1 MALFLAL
8 FIAVV
13 IVAIVFGLVW
23 LGADD
28 KAEQIARRLEGIS
41 PAPITHDDTTAEA
54 QLVRDEELSTV
65 PWLNRA
71 LANWSRI
78 GYVRTTIAQA
88 GMDTKPGQIL
98 LMTCVCFAGT
108 FFVARLFQFNP
119 AFALLFAILVG
130 ALPICNVYFRRA
142 KRMNAFE
149 KSFPEA
155 IDLMARAVKAG
166 HGLNTGME
174 IVGQEMNEPISGEFR
189 KTFEEQHLGL
199 QLREA
204 LVNLT
209 MRVPLQDV
217 RFFAAALIIQDE
229 TGGNLAEILTN
240 LSGTIRERF
249 KIRGEV
255 KVKTAQG
262 RLTAVILCSLPPAML
277 LMLHILNPDYAR
289 PLYTDII
296 GIVMLCVA
304 ACMQIIGALILWKI
318 VSIKV

>member
-1 MALFLAL
+1 MALLLAL
-8 FIAVV
+8 IIGVA
-13 IVAIVFGLVW
+13 IVAIVLGLFL
-23 LGADD
+23 LGGND
-28 KAEQIARRLEGIS
+28 KADQIARRLEGIS
-41 PAPITHDDTTAEA
+41 PAPIVHDDATPDA
-54 QLVRDEELSTV
+54 QLMRDDELSTV

-88 GMDTKPGQIL
+88 GLDTKPGQIL
-98 LMTCVCFAGT
+98 LMTGVFAVGT
-108 FFVARLFQFNP
+108 FLVARFFLGNA
-119 AFALLFAILVG
+119 AFAVLFAVPAG
-130 ALPICNVYFRRA
+130 ALPVANVYFKRA
-142 KRMNAFE
+142 KRMGAFE

-174 IVGQEMNEPISGEFR
+174 IVGQEMNEPVSGEFR
-189 KTFEEQHLGL
+189 KTFEEQRLGL
-199 QLREA
+199 QFREA

-209 MRVPLQDV
+209 MRMPLQDV

-240 LSGTIRERF
+240 LSGTVRERF

-255 KVKTAQG
+255 RVKTAQG

-277 LMLHILNPDYAR
+277 IILHFMNPEYVR

-304 ACMQIIGALILWKI
+304 ACMQTIGALILWKI